1 MGTRSITTPAGRW
14 RIVNAEINSRLH
26 DIESLLERIR
36 DATCHDQQK
45 ERLTVLEEQMSV
57 ADFWDDRDHAEKTI
71 AELKR
76 VKESVQSIE
85 DLAQL

>member
-1 MGTRSITTPAGRW
+1 M
-14 RIVNAEINSRLH
+14 NAEINSRLH
-26 DIESLLERIR
+26 AIESLLERIR

-45 ERLTVLEEQMSV
+45 ARLKVLEEQMSV

-76 VKESVQSIE
+76 TKAGLVDNLPTTGTFKRVKGI
-85 DLAQL
+85 